1 MDLNSEYVLTTD
13 HLTKKYG
20 TQISVNNLSIHL
32 KKGQIYGLLGK
43 NGAGKS
49 TTMKMIL
56 GLIKPS
62 SGIYSLFGK
71 DMSRI
76 SNSDLKTVLAR
87 VGNTIESPGFYPNL
101 TGTENLRIFARLR
114 KLPEGT
120 IEDSLKKLKLPY
132 KDKKLFSEYSLGMKQ
147 RLAIANA
154 TMNSP
159 ELLIL
164 DEPINGLDPEGIVD
178 IRKLLIDLSQN
189 HGTTI
194 LISSHIL
201 SEIQLVA
208 NDIGIIDNGA
218 LLIESSLKELI
229 EQNSNSFIFKASNS
243 ASIARAAKILEQQF
257 KLRDVTIVDEQT
269 LSIGHAIT
277 NSAEVI
283 KTFINN
289 DIDIQ
294 MAYLEEGTLENY
306 FKSITN
312 EGSHND

>member
-1 MDLNSEYVLTTD
+1 MDLNNDYVLRTD
-13 HLTKKYG
+13 HLTKIYG
-20 TQISVNNLSIHL
+20 PQISVKNLSIHVQ
-32 KKGQIYGLLGK
+32 KGKIYGLLGK

-62 SGIYSLFGK
+62 SGTYSLFGK
-71 DMSRI
+71 DMSKI
-76 SNSDLKTVLAR
+76 TNSELKSIFSK

-101 TGTENLRIFARLR
+101 TGTENLRIFAKLR
-114 KLPEGT
+114 KLPEKT
-120 IEDSLKKLKLPY
+120 IESSLTKLGLPY

-189 HGTTI
+189 QGTTI

-201 SEIQLVA
+201 SEMQLIA
-208 NDIGIIDNGA
+208 DDIGIIANGA
-218 LLIESSLKELI
+218 LLVESKLQDLI
-229 EQNSNSFIFKASNS
+229 EQNSNSFVFKVSNS
-243 ASIARAAKILEQQF
+243 ANAAKILEQQF
-257 KLRDVTIVDEQT
+257 KIKDIVITNQQK
-269 LSIGHAIT
+269 LSISHAIT
-277 NSAEVI
+277 DSAAII
-283 KTFINN
+283 KAFIMNG
-289 DIDIQ
+289 IDVQ
-294 MAYLEEGTLENY
+294 AAYLKEGTLENY
-306 FKSITN
+306 FESITN
-312 EGSHND
+312 GGASHE